1 MIIGLDVHKD
11 LVYVTRMEN
20 DGKITEQYEM
30 KNSEESWNKF
40 VGKYILEMPEIALE
54 ASTSGKHVARIL
66 RDSGFSV
73 HIADPKKLA
82 LIFKSSKKNDRS
94 DSENL
99 AKLLRLNEFPEAY
112 LPSREYEEMRTLT
125 RHRKYLGEEVVRIK
139 NKVHSI
145 LSLNGIKIKAT
156 DIFGKKGLS
165 ELSKSIERL
174 SYSEKIVINDMLKR
188 IIDIKE
194 RSEKIENEMAKI
206 GKDREDVNRLMTIPG
221 INIYIATGIIG
232 EIGDIHRFRNKESLA
247 SYAGLVPRQDQSGKN
262 DRKGHIT
269 KEGPSMLRYLLVLA
283 AHTVIKYSKKMK
295 NKYLSLV
302 RRIGKNRA
310 IVAIARIL
318 AETIFT
324 MLKKNVDFEDEII
337 PLTEKKVKKMIE
349 RANSGSG
356 EINIQENIK
365 LISSKGFRSLST
377 KPFS

>member
-1 MIIGLDVHKD
+1 M
-11 LVYVTRMEN
+11 
-20 DGKITEQYEM
+20 
-30 KNSEESWNKF
+30 
-40 VGKYILEMPEIALE
+40 
-54 ASTSGKHVARIL
+54 
-66 RDSGFSV
+66 
-73 HIADPKKLA
+73 
-82 LIFKSSKKNDRS
+82 
-94 DSENL
+94 
-99 AKLLRLNEFPEAY
+99 
-112 LPSREYEEMRTLT
+112 
-125 RHRKYLGEEVVRIK
+125 
-139 NKVHSI
+139 HSI
-145 LSLNGIKIKAT
+145 LSLDGIKIKAT

-165 ELSKSIERL
+165 ELSRSIERL
-174 SYSEKIVINDMLKR
+174 SYSEKIVINDMLTR

-194 RSEKIENEMAKI
+194 KSEKIENEMAKI
-206 GKDREDVNRLMTIPG
+206 GKNREDVKKLMTIPG

-247 SYAGLVPRQDQSGKN
+247 SYASLVPRQDQSGKN

-295 NKYLSLV
+295 NKYLCLV
-302 RRIGKNRA
+302 KRIGKNRA

-324 MLKKNVDFEDEII
+324 MLKKDVDFEDEII

-349 RANSGSG
+349 IANSGSE
-356 EINIQENIK
+356 EINIQESIK

>member
-11 LVYVTRMEN
+11 LVYVTVMEKE
-20 DGKITEQYEM
+20 GKIKEQYEM
-30 KNSEESWNKF
+30 ENSEESWNRF

-66 RDSGFSV
+66 SYAGFSV

-82 LIFKSSKKNDRS
+82 LIFKSSKKNDKL

-112 LPSREYEEMRTLT
+112 LPSKEYEEMRTLT

-139 NKVHSI
+139 NKMHSI

-156 DIFGKKGLS
+156 EIFGKKGLS

-206 GKDREDVNRLMTIPG
+206 GKDREDVKKLMTIPG

-232 EIGDIHRFRNKESLA
+232 EIGDIQRFRNKESVA

-269 KEGPSMLRYLLVLA
+269 KEGPSILRYLLVLA
-283 AHTVIKYSKKMK
+283 AQTVIKYSKKLK

-302 RRIGKNRA
+302 RRIGRNRA

-324 MLKKNVDFEDEII
+324 MLKKDVDFEDEII
-337 PLTEKKVKKMIE
+337 PLTEKKIKKMIE
-349 RANSGSG
+349 RANSGIG
-356 EINIQENIK
+356 EINIQESIK